1 MRRPSG
7 AAGVPA
13 VLRGEGLELAF
24 GGLKRIPDRDV
35 RILVG
40 AVLVVDAV
48 DDNLGAV
55 RERKVDP
62 KLIPLAVVFVLVW
75 RVEYHPATG
84 DPVVELFK
92 LGHTFPNLGF
102 EGG

>member
-7 AAGVPA
+7 AADVPA
-13 VLRGEGLELAF
+13 VLRDEGLELAF

-40 AVLVVDAV
+40 TVLVMGAV
-48 DDNLGAV
+48 DDDLGTV
-55 RERKVDP
+55 REHKVDP
-62 KLIPLAVVFVLVW
+62 KLIPLALVFVLV
-75 RVEYHPATG
+75 RRIEYHTATG

-102 EGG
+102 EGR